1 MKNIFFSILVVLI
14 LISCSTEEL
23 SFFNPSDDFIESNVN
38 VSVIDTIT
46 FKLSTYKFDSIATD
60 VGGDILVGK
69 YTDPVFGIVKS
80 SGFVDY
86 VPKDYDIDEN
96 AVFDSIVLN
105 LPYSGYFYND
115 TLLQKKIRVEE
126 LSKIIRFRN
135 DQTRFYNTTDVP
147 TSNLIGERTF
157 YPRIKAKDSINITLS
172 YNFGLNLFNKIRD
185 GVIVNSEDLKLN
197 FKGIKISP
205 DETENA
211 SIIGFKGS
219 SSYIRFYYSL
229 PDNPG
234 IAEAYDFVY
243 NSVDGESKYF
253 SQISSDRTGTV
264 FPNFTN
270 NEVEFFPTSSMPYT
284 YINSGVGIVTKIVFP
299 HFNESISNL
308 NQSGIIYK
316 ANLKIPLRGSNYSD
330 KLFTSD
336 SVQVFI
342 VDQNNE
348 IVTTLYDGNKQ
359 AVGRINKEEPDIN
372 EKYIEIP
379 VANFLETTL
388 STPLYRNYGL
398 ILVPYG
404 FNSSTTRTILNTQN
418 NSQKKAKLIITYLN
432 YGN

>member
-1 MKNIFFSILVVLI
+1 MKNIFFSLLVVSI
-14 LISCSTEEL
+14 LISCSTEES
-23 SFFNPSDDFIESNVN
+23 SFFNPSEGFIESNVN

-60 VGGDILVGK
+60 VGENILVGK
-69 YTDPVFGIVKS
+69 YTDPVFGLIKS

-86 VPKDYDIDEN
+86 VPQDYDIDEN

-115 TLLQKKIRVEE
+115 TLLQKKIRVEK
-126 LSKIIRFRN
+126 LNKIIRYRN
-135 DQTRFYNTTDVP
+135 GESRFYNTTDIP
-147 TSNLIGERTF
+147 ASNLIGQRTF
-157 YPRIKAKDSINITLS
+157 YPRINTKDSINITLS
-172 YNFGLNLFNKIRD
+172 YNFGLNLFNNIRD
-185 GVIVNSEDLKLN
+185 GLINNEEDLKLN

-205 DETENA
+205 DDSENA

-234 IAEAYDFVY
+234 IAESYDFVY
-243 NSVDGESKYF
+243 NSADGESKYF
-253 SQISSDRTGTV
+253 SQISSDRTGTI

-270 NEVEFFPTSSMPYT
+270 NEVEFFPTSSTPFT

-299 HFNESISNL
+299 HFNESMSNL
-308 NQSGIIYK
+308 NQSGVIYK

-342 VDQNNE
+342 VDQNND
-348 IVTTLYDGNKQ
+348 IVTTLNDGNKQ
-359 AVGRINKEEPDIN
+359 AVGHVKKEETDIN

-388 STPLYRNYGL
+388 TTPLYRNYGL

-404 FNSSTTRTILNTQN
+404 FNSSTTRMILNTQS
-418 NSQKKAKLIITYLN
+418 NSQKKAKLIVTYLN